1 MDNQHE
7 QVRDPGKIQEK
18 VQELY
23 ADTGN
28 LLTELEA
35 PALLVDALCKDCP
48 IVGASRGFCHLT
60 GYDLDH
66 CLGKNCRMLLQ
77 GIPTTSISR
86 SSRKNLQDFCAM
98 CRVKG
103 ITNIAEVTCI
113 AANSRRD
120 GSHFMNLFM
129 LGLCKV
135 KHHIFILGV
144 QMSVGE
150 GLFVRVT
157 QPERKIE
164 ACRNM
169 FREVRDH
176 LYQKTSDDPLGLD
189 DHRAMSRQVTGQPD
203 FGFFDER
210 LQDHCLL
217 TNNGYTV
224 IRREPEAI
232 ANNCLVFG
240 DRPLR
245 HTREGL
251 CFAMHVD
258 EVVHNFDG
266 LPLLGFT
273 KQCPKDGPDLYPG
286 VSRCLASSVLIGACG
301 EAFARDQ
308 TEHFVLKFKQPSK
321 EQVQQWS
328 LDPSLP
334 PHKRTAPVKLQRGDV
349 LTCKYLR
356 NGHLILE
363 LNEEAILDFDLERP
377 VDETV
382 NYYAVVDVCLSAYSL
397 TLVPSAKDAPQD
409 DEDMELSEQE
419 AFKRE
424 VSFSPEDAFYPMSN
438 ASAVDLAD
446 IEAKVTE
453 ILVQQSLKDVVKACN
468 FMVTI
473 ADPRSPDC
481 PLIAV
486 SKEFLSMTGYDPGE
500 VIGVNCRFLNQGC
513 DMEPA
518 MLMNLR
524 VCVET
529 GEPFTAVLP
538 NRKKSGELFLNLLDL
553 RGLTVAK
560 NPDTGENLWFLIG
573 VQADVTDVADGEIPT
588 DHWSELQSVADAIR
602 SNIVAEL
609 AKMAVDAA
617 ISLPPLEATASQS
630 EREGAW
636 SLLHSPSWM
645 QGARLGEDE
654 GSDPHL
660 SNASS
665 SGHSSH
671 QNSISTMANICF
683 SRTAIFSMSAAVV
696 LVSSAWIAARRRLA

>member
-1 MDNQHE
+1 
-7 QVRDPGKIQEK
+7 
-18 VQELY
+18 
-23 ADTGN
+23 
-28 LLTELEA
+28 
-35 PALLVDALCKDCP
+35 
-48 IVGASRGFCHLT
+48 
-60 GYDLDH
+60 
-66 CLGKNCRMLLQ
+66 
-77 GIPTTSISR
+77 
-86 SSRKNLQDFCAM
+86 
-98 CRVKG
+98 
-103 ITNIAEVTCI
+103 
-113 AANSRRD
+113 
-120 GSHFMNLFM
+120 
-129 LGLCKV
+129 
-135 KHHIFILGV
+135 
-144 QMSVGE
+144 
-150 GLFVRVT
+150 
-157 QPERKIE
+157 
-164 ACRNM
+164 
-169 FREVRDH
+169 
-176 LYQKTSDDPLGLD
+176 
-189 DHRAMSRQVTGQPD
+189 
-203 FGFFDER
+203 
-210 LQDHCLL
+210 
-217 TNNGYTV
+217 
-224 IRREPEAI
+224 
-232 ANNCLVFG
+232 
-240 DRPLR
+240 
-245 HTREGL
+245 
-251 CFAMHVD
+251 
-258 EVVHNFDG
+258 
-266 LPLLGFT
+266 
-273 KQCPKDGPDLYPG
+273 
-286 VSRCLASSVLIGACG
+286 
-301 EAFARDQ
+301 
-308 TEHFVLKFKQPSK
+308 
-321 EQVQQWS
+321 
-328 LDPSLP
+328 
-334 PHKRTAPVKLQRGDV
+334 
-349 LTCKYLR
+349 
-356 NGHLILE
+356 
-363 LNEEAILDFDLERP
+363 
-377 VDETV
+377 
-382 NYYAVVDVCLSAYSL
+382 
-397 TLVPSAKDAPQD
+397 
-409 DEDMELSEQE
+409 MELSEQE

-518 MLMNLR
+518 TLMNLR